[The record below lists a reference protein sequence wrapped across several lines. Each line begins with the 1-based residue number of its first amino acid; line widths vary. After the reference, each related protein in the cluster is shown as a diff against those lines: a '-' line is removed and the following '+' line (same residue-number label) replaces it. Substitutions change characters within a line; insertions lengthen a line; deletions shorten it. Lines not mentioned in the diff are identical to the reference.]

1 MHVGVCDPTRDSCV
15 ARPTYAEARLA
26 APESTRGMQA
36 PRDPHV
42 TLSTGGTR
50 GGAGGVGTGGR
61 GGARRGRAREPR
73 APRARAARQRPARP
87 PGRRAPA
94 RATRRGYMSAVVIVC
109 VDGTDG
115 PAANTMLIK

>member
-50 GGAGGVGTGGR
+50 RGAGGVGTGGR
-61 GGARRGRAREPR
+61 GGRAAGAPANRAR
-73 APRARAARQRPARP
+73 RARAARQRPARP

>member
-50 GGAGGVGTGGR
+50 RGAGGVGTGGR
-61 GGARRGRAREPR
+61 GGRAAGAPANRAR
-73 APRARAARQRPARP
+73 RARAQRGSGQRARPAAARP
-87 PGRRAPA
+87 PGRRDAGICP
-94 RATRRGYMSAVVIVC
+94 
-109 VDGTDG
+109 
-115 PAANTMLIK
+115 PL

>member
-50 GGAGGVGTGGR
+50 RGAGGVGTGGCVR
-61 GGARRGRAREPR
+61 GGRAAARGRAREPR
-73 APRARAARQRPARP
+73 ATARARADAAGICP
-87 PGRRAPA
+87 P
-94 RATRRGYMSAVVIVC
+94 
-109 VDGTDG
+109 
-115 PAANTMLIK
+115 L

>member
-15 ARPTYAEARLA
+15 ARPTYAEGEARLA

-50 GGAGGVGTGGR
+50 RGAGGVGTGGR
-61 GGARRGRAREPR
+61 VRGGARRG
-73 APRARAARQRPARP
+73 PRARPRTARD
-87 PGRRAPA
+87 GA
-94 RATRRGYMSAVVIVC
+94 RARGRRGYMSAVVIVC